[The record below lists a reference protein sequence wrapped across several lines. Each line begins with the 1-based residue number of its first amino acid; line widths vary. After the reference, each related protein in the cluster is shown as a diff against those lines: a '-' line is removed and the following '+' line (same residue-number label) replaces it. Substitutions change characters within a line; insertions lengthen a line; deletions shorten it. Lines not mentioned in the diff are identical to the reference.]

1 MSQTRHATEVEP
13 AEDGIA
19 DEVPEEST
27 KDDLG
32 SAGDA
37 GPESEEG
44 SPTEDADGDDRDPE
58 GVKSATEDPSD
69 EGGEVDPEADGEGG
83 AGGEED
89 ELEGAAPSRLGPGQH
104 RTDEELERELSAL
117 LFLAAEPL
125 GLAKLVTLLER
136 PNPARVRGALE
147 ALRER
152 LANSGLPYEVRAIA
166 GGYQLFT
173 TPDMAEVVGRTGKV
187 RKEER
192 VSPAAMETLSVIA
205 YRQPVAK
212 AEIEAIRGVQA
223 GPILRTLVD
232 RGLVKVTGRAEVPGS
247 PLLYGTTKRFL
258 DTFGLMGLD
267 DLPRDGELVRD

>member
-1 MSQTRHATEVEP
+1 MSHPRQATEVEP
-13 AEDGIA
+13 TEDVISEETPEGPDSDGI
-19 DEVPEEST
+19 DPGTPETRETPEEPDVEAST
-27 KDDLG
+27 EG
-32 SAGDA
+32 EAG
-37 GPESEEG
+37 
-44 SPTEDADGDDRDPE
+44 ED
-58 GVKSATEDPSD
+58 S
-69 EGGEVDPEADGEGG
+69 EGGESDDGDSEGGDSEADDPEA
-83 AGGEED
+83 GGELAE
-89 ELEGAAPSRLGPGQH
+89 AAPSRLGPGQH
-104 RTDEELERELSAL
+104 RSDEELERELSAL
-117 LFLAAEPL
+117 LFMAAEPL

-136 PNPARVRGALE
+136 PKPARVRDALE
-147 ALRER
+147 ALRGR
-152 LANSGLPYEVRAIA
+152 LAASGLPYELRAIA

-173 TPDMAEVVGRTGKV
+173 TPDVAEVVARTGKV

-267 DLPRDGELVRD
+267 ELPRDGELVRD